1 MIYNQFNR
9 DELRDLLQENVLQ
22 VTFDKKNGD
31 ERIMTCTLMKTV
43 MPVSPVQST
52 DTDKPKKHFKE
63 SDKSLSVWDTN
74 ANGWRAFCMDKIKSV
89 SKVDEA
95 FA

>member
-31 ERIMTCTLMKTV
+31 ERIMTCTLMKSV
-43 MPVSPVQST
+43 MPVSPVQS
-52 DTDKPKKHFKE
+52 
-63 SDKSLSVWDTN
+63 SDH
-74 ANGWRAFCMDKIKSV
+74 R
-89 SKVDEA
+89 
-95 FA
+95 